1 MDHHTGTCLLAGQ
14 LSAKADVE
22 TAWHCLWLP
31 SALTVAE
38 KAGDVVCAAVS
49 SPVTSLW
56 FLSLTHWSA
65 VRVPVDE
72 GAVLLVCPETSA
84 MLNCIARRCCLL
96 PLHLIGP
103 FTSRLPVPSL
113 FRGLL
118 HVFSSMCDV

>member
-14 LSAKADVE
+14 PSAKADVE

-65 VRVPVDE
+65 VHVPVSG
-72 GAVLLVCPETSA
+72 GAVFLVCPETSA
-84 MLNCIARRCCLL
+84 VQNCITRRCCLL
-96 PLHLIGP
+96 PLHLSNRTLYLTFACAFSVQRTTTCI
-103 FTSRLPVPSL
+103 FQ
-113 FRGLL
+113 
-118 HVFSSMCDV
+118 HV